1 MINHYR
7 TSLLNISGTNW
18 PGLEYPG
25 EELVDPFF
33 KSKPLKGV
41 LSTVHRMIFGET
53 PDRAYLNYRLRQ
65 LTTMWHDGILHEAAT
80 AKDSRITYWP
90 LKFASDM
97 TSYGKISVEGVNTD
111 SKPDFNVFGYPTA
124 DDARGRSMF
133 IIDATVTGTVCT
145 AIDEF
150 NNSVRTIESSGGF
163 FDFGNNIRA
172 GLGDGHYRI
181 QVAAKPAKDIGQVL
195 VDCEALIGSDVELQ
209 LFAKN
214 KDLKELWKRSD
225 LIADKLGALT
235 LALAIELD
243 NSDLIKLVGV

>member
-7 TSLLNISGTNW
+7 TALLNISGTNW

-25 EELVDPFF
+25 EELVDSSF

-41 LSTVHRMIFGET
+41 ISTVHRLVFGET

-90 LKFASDM
+90 LRFSSDM
-97 TSYGKISVEGVNTD
+97 TFYGKLTVEGVN
-111 SKPDFNVFGYPTA
+111 SELKPDFKVFGNPTA
-124 DDARGRSMF
+124 DDTRGRSMF
-133 IIDATVTGTVCT
+133 IIDATVAGSACT
-145 AIDEF
+145 AVDECI
-150 NNSVRTIESSGGF
+150 NQTRVIESSGSF
-163 FDFGNNIRA
+163 FDFGNDIMI

-181 QVAAKPAKDIGQVL
+181 QVAAKPPKDIGQVL
-195 VDCEALIGSDVELQ
+195 ADCEALIGSDVELQ
-209 LFAKN
+209 LFSKS
-214 KDLKELWKRSD
+214 KGLKELWKRSD

-243 NSDLIKLVGV
+243 NSDLIKLIGV